1 MVSVPSVVCS
11 VAIWRLVEMVNSVPG
26 PVRGP
31 SLKNGFR
38 QKELTGWSRK
48 AAGEYAEPRHSL
60 NEKTATPAK
69 PKEAVF

>member
-1 MVSVPSVVCS
+1 
-11 VAIWRLVEMVNSVPG
+11 MVNSVPG